1 MFSDKFARVHF
12 IARGAFGE
20 AWKVKSRQTGEE
32 FIMKEIIIRDHSQR
46 DRERGENEI
55 EILRNC
61 YNDHVVRYVDN
72 FLEKEKFL
80 IIMEFCECGDLDR
93 YIKQQRKVLPEDHI
107 MHFFKQITTGLD
119 YIHQRHVIHRDL
131 KPANIFLTPWL
142 QLKIGDFGLSK
153 SLDQTQM
160 TGTYCGT
167 LHYMAPEVITRQQYD
182 QKADIWSLGCI
193 LYELATLKLAFGKNN
208 YVLAIVKVSL
218 KYYYIPK
225 DLLLFLG

>member
-131 KPANIFLTPWL
+131 KPANIFLTSWL

-160 TGTYCGT
+160 ARTNCGSPA
-167 LHYMAPEVITRQQYD
+167 YMAPEVINGQQYD

-193 LYELATLKLAFGKNN
+193 LYELATLKLAFGGNN
-208 YVLAIVKVSL
+208 YILAIVQVITII
-218 KYYYIPK
+218 YYNYC
-225 DLLLFLG
+225 